1 MSAPVAAT
9 LSTLTHRDRA
19 IQRAVAA
26 GSAQL
31 VAGAEPDMYLDGRA
45 CSDQFAAHRLVHAGL
60 IAAIGPRA
68 PANTSPLGL
77 PPTVR
82 RSWT

>member
-26 GSAQL
+26 GSALL
-31 VAGAEPDMYLDGRA
+31 VAPAEPTCTSTGA
-45 CSDQFAAHRLVHAGL
+45 CSDQFA
-60 IAAIGPRA
+60 
-68 PANTSPLGL
+68 
-77 PPTVR
+77 PTA
-82 RSWT
+82 SCTPD